1 MKNTSKIYLFLTSLF
16 FMFAPFSLGLVEI
29 YFENSEIGDQYYGL
43 MFNIALI
50 IILPV
55 TIGILLKNKK
65 LQLPNRMEIK
75 FLVFGL
81 LSNIVIFFY
90 TFQNALHIENFVTIY
105 FTIILVLLLY
115 MLMIDQKKINYELW
129 ILAVLFFI
137 VDFIHYQYIGDHSE
151 YFVLARQ
158 VEANFIQRVFYFT
171 IPISTLTLFI
181 TKIKKYK
188 IIDTFAYI
196 FIAITILILLIFFK
210 GINPEDKFI
219 LTLNLL
225 IPFVIIIDFI
235 VEIIYKRFN
244 VYKLTFYIR
253 MGTIIILI
261 FIYNGINY
269 FSMDSYSNH
278 DFEEMVMIIYVVLV
292 CNIIEF
298 LVPKKSIV

>member
-292 CNIIEF
+292 RNIIEF
-298 LVPKKSIV
+298 LVLKKSIV